1 MLEDDWDKLDRKVV
15 ATIILSLSSN
25 ALFNVSTQIIEKGSQ
40 DHLSNMYEMPS
51 ASNNRYF

>member
-1 MLEDDWDKLDRKVV
+1 MLEDDWGKLDRKDV

-25 ALFNVSTQIIEKGSQ
+25 VLFIVSTRIIEKGLR
-40 DHLSNMYEMPS
+40 DHLSNMYEIPS

>member
-1 MLEDDWDKLDRKVV
+1 MLEDDWDKLDRKAV

-25 ALFNVSTQIIEKGSQ
+25 VLFNVSTQIIEKGSR

>member
-1 MLEDDWDKLDRKVV
+1 MLEDDWDKLDRKAV

-25 ALFNVSTQIIEKGSQ
+25 VLFIVSTRIIEKGLR

-51 ASNNRYF
+51 ASKNRYF